1 MYCSNCGEKVNEGAE
16 VCLKC
21 GHKVKKAEDKQNYN
35 NGFNVQNI
43 PGEYK
48 PISMW
53 GYFGYEILFMI
64 PFIGWIIL
72 LIFAL
77 GGHSNINV
85 KNFARSYFCL
95 LIIVV
100 ILFIIIAAL
109 GGMYSAG
116 VSSRW

>member
-1 MYCSNCGEKVNEGAE
+1 MYCSNCGEKINEGAD

-21 GHKVKKAEDKQNYN
+21 GHKVKKDEGRVNINSGGYN
-35 NGFNVQNI
+35 IQTI
-43 PGEYK
+43 PNEYR

-72 LIFAL
+72 LVFAL

-85 KNFARSYFCL
+85 KNFARSYFCI
-95 LIIVV
+95 LIIIV
-100 ILFIIIAAL
+100 ILFIFIGAIGAGTAAS
-109 GGMYSAG
+109 MY
-116 VSSRW
+116 